1 MFKKRAILSVY
12 DKESICELA
21 EFLISN
27 GYEIVSSGGTH
38 KTLSDAGISVTEVS
52 AVTGFPEILGGRVK
66 TIHPAI
72 LAGILAK
79 HEPNHLKQLNEHKL
93 SSVDIVVVNLYPF
106 EKTIAA
112 PGVTIYEA
120 IEQIDIGG
128 PTLIRAAAKNHEYVT
143 VLTKPEQYQEFMTVF
158 SDNGGDIPKSFRLK
172 CAVDVFRLM
181 ARYNQIIADY
191 LSSKEE
197 KSGSDMP
204 ELFGLN
210 GSLFQSLRYGENP
223 HQQAGFYSLPNQ
235 IPLGGMTQ
243 LHGKELSYNNILDLQ
258 AALSIISEF
267 KESACVI
274 IKHNNPCGVAVSDSL
289 FDAHTR
295 ARSTDESSAFG
306 GIISFNGDVN
316 AELAESLASY
326 FVECIIAPG
335 FSDEA
340 LGRLKK
346 KKNMRLLTYNPS
358 GFESP
363 AWEIKPVTGGFLVQT
378 VDTLKENIRK
388 ARVVTKRLPSENEWQ
403 AMEFAWKLIKHIKS
417 NAILFAGN
425 NQTLGIGAGQMS
437 RVDSTEVAILKSKK
451 ANLSL
456 NGSAVAS
463 DAFFPFRDSIE
474 ALVQAGATAVI
485 QPGGSIRDE
494 EVIQAADDAG
504 ITMIFTGNRH
514 FKH

>member
-1 MFKKRAILSVY
+1 MAKKRAILSVY
-12 DKESICELA
+12 DKTGIRELA
-21 EFLISN
+21 EFLIRN
-27 GYEIVSSGGTH
+27 DYEIVSSGGTH
-38 KTLSDAGISVTEVS
+38 KILSEAGISVTQVS
-52 AVTGFPEILGGRVK
+52 DVTGFPEILDGRVK

-79 HEPNHLKQLNEHKL
+79 REPLHQEQLSKLKL
-93 SSVDIVVVNLYPF
+93 SSIDVIAVNLYPF

-112 PGVTIYEA
+112 PEVTLDEA

-143 VLTKPEQYQEFMTVF
+143 VLTKPEQYQHFMNEY
-158 SDNGGDIPKSFRLK
+158 SDKDGHITANFRRK
-172 CAVDVFRLM
+172 CAIDVFRTM
-181 ARYNQIIADY
+181 ARYNQVIADY
-191 LSSKEE
+191 LYAQEE
-197 KSGSDMP
+197 KTDKEMP

-223 HQQAGFYSLPNQ
+223 HQNAGFYSLPNQ
-235 IPLGGMTQ
+235 NPLAAMKQ

-258 AALSIISEF
+258 AALSIVSEF
-267 KESACVI
+267 KEPACVI

-306 GIISFNGDVN
+306 GIISFNGEVN
-316 AELAESLASY
+316 GELAESLASY

-335 FSDEA
+335 FTADA
-340 LGRLKK
+340 LGRLEK
-346 KKNMRLLTYNPS
+346 KKNLRLLTFDPS
-358 GFESP
+358 IFESP
-363 AWEIKPVTGGFLVQT
+363 TWEIKPVTGGFLVQT
-378 VDTLKENIRK
+378 TDTLSEHIRDAK
-388 ARVVTKRLPSENEWQ
+388 VVTKRIPSEKEWQ

-437 RVDSTEVAILKSKK
+437 RVDSTEIAIIKSQK

-456 NGSAVAS
+456 TGSAVAS

-474 ALVQAGATAVI
+474 ALVKAGATAVI

-504 ITMIFTGNRH
+504 ITMVFTGNRH